1 MYYIVREGIKCTTDH
16 KFRSLEGAKNLFNRL
31 FPIYQNDL
39 ENNVIP
45 CFTCLL
51 LTKGVRNN
59 EETES
64 SKH

>member
-1 MYYIVREGIKCTTDH
+1 MFYIVREGIKHITDH
-16 KFRSLEGAKNLFNRL
+16 EYRSLEGALLLFNRL
-31 FPIYQNDL
+31 FDRYQHDL
-39 ENNVIP
+39 EQNAIP

-64 SKH
+64 IKH